1 MTSKLKRCTTCLSFK
16 TSLTQYHLANA
27 SHYNETLPTETI
39 SQPNIEL
46 FYFLNHLLL
55 SLLMALFVNALMET
69 FHIQLLF
76 SLRETPKFVDFFF
89 VFREK
94 IILVGIFSLLIGIF
108 TKNHRKKHETVLMFL
123 FYSVIF
129 VSLDAHI

>member
-1 MTSKLKRCTTCLSFK
+1 MV
-16 TSLTQYHLANA
+16 
-27 SHYNETLPTETI
+27 
-39 SQPNIEL
+39 
-46 FYFLNHLLL
+46 
-55 SLLMALFVNALMET
+55 LFVNALMET

-76 SLRETPKFVDFFF
+76 SLRETPKFVDFFS
-89 VFREK
+89 VFGEK
-94 IILVGIFSLLIGIF
+94 IILVGIFSLLIEIF

>member
-16 TSLTQYHLANA
+16 TTLTQYQLANA

-39 SQPNIEL
+39 SQPNIKL

-55 SLLMALFVNALMET
+55 LLLLVLFVNALMET

-76 SLRETPKFVDFFF
+76 SLRETPNLLTFF
-89 VFREK
+89 VFIEK
-94 IILVGIFSLLIGIF
+94 IILVGIFSLLIEIF